1 MMSLA
6 EKSQFPTC
14 GEPQFPFPGSC
25 NPRILL
31 GLSLR
36 KPKIGSRE
44 EQLAGH
50 SSTPQDTISRLGLC
64 RREVSCFLSPL
75 FLHLVHPTSNSAG
88 SEATWEGGREQN
100 AEGEKSQL
108 SPAPL
113 VISWLKQAG
122 AREGEKLSTG

>member
-1 MMSLA
+1 MVSLT

-14 GEPQFPFPGSC
+14 CEPQFPFLGSC
-25 NPRILL
+25 NPRIPF

-36 KPKIGSRE
+36 KPQIASRE
-44 EQLAGH
+44 EQLAVH
-50 SSTPQDTISRLGLC
+50 SLMPQDTISRLGLC
-64 RREVSCFLSPL
+64 RREVSCFFSLL
-75 FLHLVHPTSNSAG
+75 FLHLFYPTSNSAG

-108 SPAPL
+108 YPASL

-122 AREGEKLSTG
+122 AREGEKLPTG